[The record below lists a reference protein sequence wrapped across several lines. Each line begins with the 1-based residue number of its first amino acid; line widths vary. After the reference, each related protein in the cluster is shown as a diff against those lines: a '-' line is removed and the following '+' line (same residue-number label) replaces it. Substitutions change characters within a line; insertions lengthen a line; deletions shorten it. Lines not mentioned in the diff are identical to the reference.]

1 MIEIC
6 QAYKQ
11 QILVKRLNLKP
22 LFQDFDITRCGHVT
36 KSQFIRVLDMLGI
49 FTSEE
54 IIALLLKKYMDKGNA
69 DEVNYFDFCVDVDKP
84 EDMFGAGRDFNH
96 SWVYFPKM

>member
-1 MIEIC
+1 M
-6 QAYKQ
+6 
-11 QILVKRLNLKP
+11 KRLNLKP
-22 LFQDFDITRCGHVT
+22 LFQDFDITRSGHVT